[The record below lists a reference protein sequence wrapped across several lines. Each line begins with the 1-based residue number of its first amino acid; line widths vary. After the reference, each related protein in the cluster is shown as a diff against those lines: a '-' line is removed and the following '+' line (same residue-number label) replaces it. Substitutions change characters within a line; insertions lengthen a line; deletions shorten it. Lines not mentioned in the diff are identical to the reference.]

1 MEQDRILYLDMEE
14 KFDASGIAIDLY
26 GSLDEVPN
34 RTSRYSE
41 PMHQHN
47 YYELFLILK
56 GACQHIYR
64 GSESTLIRGDIV
76 LIPPNTPHAYRFQDT
91 IALATCQFH
100 NELMDAEW
108 ETLLHSIDYR
118 TLQRRARTGPGLE
131 SIDILQS
138 GEDDVRAPAHA
149 SDLNSQGIIRLH
161 QSECVQVEEYM
172 RQLIAEQREH
182 RYGYERMKRSLLEQ
196 IMVTIK
202 RVQMRQFDSAGKASS
217 WKEEMIEQVLSRI
230 DRNPAE
236 AFDFEQ
242 IAADWHITH
251 TYFRRVFKNATGLAP
266 VEYLGRTRVLRALE
280 LIQVTDIPVAEAAA
294 QVGIYDA
301 NYFSRLFKKYLGY
314 APRYFKHISAAQ

>member
-1 MEQDRILYLDMEE
+1 MQSGKTLYLDMETE

-26 GSLDEVPN
+26 ASLDEVPN
-34 RTSRYSE
+34 RTSRYTE
-41 PMHQHN
+41 PTHQHN

-64 GSESTLIRGDIV
+64 GSESTMIRGDIV
-76 LIPPNTPHAYRFQDT
+76 LIPPGTPHAYRFQDT
-91 IALATCQFH
+91 ISLATLQFH

-108 ETLLHSIDYR
+108 ETLLHSMDYR
-118 TLQRRARTGPGLE
+118 TLQNRMRTGSRVE
-131 SIDILQS
+131 SIDMLKNDESESI
-138 GEDDVRAPAHA
+138 PPTHA
-149 SDLNSQGIIRLH
+149 SDLNSQGIIRLR
-161 QSECVQVEEYM
+161 QSECSLIEDYM
-172 RQLIAEQREH
+172 RQMLTEQTER
-182 RYGYERMKRSLLEQ
+182 RYGYTRMKRTLLEQ
-196 IMVTIK
+196 IMVVIG
-202 RVQMRQFDSAGKASS
+202 RVQMRQFDNAGKTAS
-217 WKEEMIEQVLSRI
+217 WKEEMMEQVLSRI
-230 DRNPAE
+230 DDNPAE
-236 AFDFEQ
+236 PFDFEQ

-314 APRYFKHISAAQ
+314 APRYFKHIAAQ